1 MKNTALKAILTIT
14 LSLLPSQLQMQAG
27 FASDHPSCAN
37 EVGQI
42 QPNQS
47 IEIQICPES
56 NFDVEFHD
64 GVIISLPQRGF
75 ETIYSQINTDGSETI
90 YSVSLNSEHFVKIQQ
105 SRIEDSHLELLD
117 SDQDQLNQVFAGV
130 QSPGS
135 GDVGCSYSTF
145 SLSGAKWNESFD
157 WYYDPRGETSSRA
170 LSRVL
175 EGLGY
180 WQTPVNRC
188 TGSTFSTLF
197 KSNYL
202 GISTS
207 KVSRVGASGCT
218 GPFDGA
224 NLVSWK
230 NRGQNGGLGA
240 ICRNVNSN
248 ATRWTE
254 ADIVFNTYWSDSFY
268 DYPNATACPPME
280 YLLVNVAAHE
290 FGHALGLEHVSTSTR
305 HIMSGNAV
313 YCVNDK
319 TGLAPGDYSGLM
331 QIYGLDT
338 SNVPI

>member
-1 MKNTALKAILTIT
+1 MN
-14 LSLLPSQLQMQAG
+14 PG
-27 FASDHPSCAN
+27 FASDHLVCAN
-37 EVGQI
+37 EVGKI

-47 IEIQICPES
+47 IEIQICAES

-64 GVIISLPQRGF
+64 GVVISLPQPGF
-75 ETIYSQINTDGSETI
+75 ETIYSQINTDGSEMV
-90 YSVSLNSEHFVKIQQ
+90 YSVSLNSQNFVKIEQ
-105 SRIEDSHLELLD
+105 SRVEDSHLQLLD
-117 SDQDQLNQVFAGV
+117 NDQDQLNQVYAGV
-130 QSPGS
+130 QSSGSGS
-135 GDVGCSYSTF
+135 GDLGCSYAAF

-157 WYYDPRGETSSRA
+157 WFYDPRGETSSRA
-170 LSRVL
+170 MSRIL

-188 TGSTFSTLF
+188 TGSTFSTMF

-207 KVSRVGASGCT
+207 KVSRVGTTGCT
-218 GPFDGA
+218 GPFDGT

-248 ATRWTE
+248 ATRFTE
-254 ADIVFNTYWSDSFY
+254 ADIVFNTYWRDSFY

-290 FGHALGLEHVSTSTR
+290 FGHALGLEHVENSTR
-305 HIMSGNAV
+305 QIMSRNAI
-313 YCVNDK
+313 YCVSDK